1 MIIRIITVNL
11 PLSYL
16 KAIKALTGE
25 GGLYPSRSELIRV
38 AVREF
43 LIKELEAAKSFAKF
57 QQQTQTQFSAIYPP
71 KIEEHLTDEN
81 LIVKVPLN
89 ESPEGIVTEYKTYK
103 IVQREQFNSE
113 KSLRN
118 PEI

>member
-57 QQQTQTQFSAIYPP
+57 QQQTHFSAVYPP
-71 KIEEHLTDEN
+71 KIEEPLPDDN
-81 LIVKVPLN
+81 LFVKVPLN

-103 IVQREQFNSE
+103 IVQRNEFNPE
-113 KSLRN
+113 KPLRN
-118 PEI
+118 PVI

>member
-1 MIIRIITVNL
+1 VIIRIITVNL

-38 AVREF
+38 A
-43 LIKELEAAKSFAKF
+43 AKF
-57 QQQTQTQFSAIYPP
+57 QRQTQFTAIYPP
-71 KIEEHLTDEN
+71 KIEEPLTDEN

-103 IVQREQFNSE
+103 IVQRDQFNSE

>member
-1 MIIRIITVNL
+1 MNL
-11 PLSYL
+11 PVSYL
-16 KAIKALTGE
+16 KAIESLTGNE
-25 GGLYPSRSELIRV
+25 GLYPSRSELIRV

-57 QQQTQTQFSAIYPP
+57 QQQTQFSAIYPP
-71 KIEEHLTDEN
+71 KIEEPLTDES

-103 IVQREQFNSE
+103 IVQRNEFSSE

-118 PEI
+118 PDI

>member
-57 QQQTQTQFSAIYPP
+57 QQQSTQFTAIYPP
-71 KIEEHLTDEN
+71 KIEEPLTDEN

-103 IVQREQFNSE
+103 IVQRNQFNSE

>member
-1 MIIRIITVNL
+1 VIIRIITVNL

-57 QQQTQTQFSAIYPP
+57 QQQTQFSAVYPP
-71 KIEEHLTDEN
+71 KIEESLIDES

-103 IVQREQFNSE
+103 IVQRNEFNPE

>member
-57 QQQTQTQFSAIYPP
+57 QQQTQFSAIYPP
-71 KIEEHLTDEN
+71 KIEEHLADEN

-118 PEI
+118 PEL

>member
-57 QQQTQTQFSAIYPP
+57 QQQTQFSAVYPP
-71 KIEEHLTDEN
+71 KIEESLIDES

-103 IVQREQFNSE
+103 IVQRNEFNPE

>member
-57 QQQTQTQFSAIYPP
+57 QSQTQFTAIYPP
-71 KIEEHLTDEN
+71 KIEEQHLVDEN

-103 IVQREQFNSE
+103 IVQRNQFNSE

>member
-1 MIIRIITVNL
+1 M

-57 QQQTQTQFSAIYPP
+57 QQQTQFSAMYPP

-81 LIVKVPLN
+81 SIVKVPLN

-103 IVQREQFNSE
+103 IVQRNEFNPE

>member
-1 MIIRIITVNL
+1 MIIRITTVNL

-57 QQQTQTQFSAIYPP
+57 QQQTQFTAIYPP
-71 KIEEHLTDEN
+71 KIEETLIDES

-103 IVQREQFNSE
+103 IVQRNEFNPE

>member
-57 QQQTQTQFSAIYPP
+57 QQQTQFSAIYPP
-71 KIEEHLTDEN
+71 KIEEPLIDEN

>member
-25 GGLYPSRSELIRV
+25 DGLYPSRSELIRV

-43 LIKELEAAKSFAKF
+43 LIKELEAAKSFEKF
-57 QQQTQTQFSAIYPP
+57 QQQTQFSAIYPP
-71 KIEEHLTDEN
+71 KIEEPLTDEN

-103 IVQREQFNSE
+103 IVQRNQFSSE